1 MIPRRYAPFVYGIIQ
16 ATITTGIGS
25 GIASLDGV
33 SPGEQFWGHWLH
45 SWALAWLVMVPIVVF
60 ISPFIQRV
68 VMALTSH

>member
-45 SWALAWLVMVPIVVF
+45 S
-60 ISPFIQRV
+60 
-68 VMALTSH
+68 